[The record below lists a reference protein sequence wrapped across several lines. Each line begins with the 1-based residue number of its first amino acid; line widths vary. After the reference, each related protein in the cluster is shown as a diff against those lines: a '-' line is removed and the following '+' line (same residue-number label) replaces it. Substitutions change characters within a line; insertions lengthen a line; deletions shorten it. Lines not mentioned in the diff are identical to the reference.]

1 VLRESMNAIVI
12 TDKNWGIGFKGRLQY
27 HLSADLDYFYRKTK
41 NKTVI
46 MGRKTLE
53 TLPGRQP
60 LKERDNIILSRKKG
74 LEIKNARV
82 LGSKREVLDAVEK
95 KDTEEV
101 YVIGGDEIY
110 RLFLP
115 LCTRVFVTKVDDTKE
130 ADSFFP
136 DLDKSDQWKKIS
148 ESNSVTEQGVK
159 FTFIEYGRIK
169 K

>member
-46 MGRKTLE
+46 LGRKTLE

-60 LKERDNIILSRKKG
+60 LKERENIILSREKG
-74 LEIKNARV
+74 LEIKNAQV
-82 LGSKREVLDAVEK
+82 FGKHEVLDAVAG
-95 KDTEEV
+95 KDPEDIF
-101 YVIGGDEIY
+101 VIGGGEIY
-110 RLFLP
+110 KLFLP
-115 LCTRVFVTKVDDTKE
+115 FCYRVFVTKVNDSRK

-148 ESNSVTEQGVK
+148 KSKPVIEQGIE
-159 FTFIEYGRIK
+159 FTFIEYERIK